1 METLGKLF
9 GSESRV
15 KILRLFLFNQGAEKN
30 FGYAAKEIIGQP
42 LTVLL
47 PKRVTEI
54 HPQHIESFAAAPE
67 TARRMGERREV
78 FGRRKNGD
86 EFAAEASISK
96 LTLEGKIT
104 YTAILRDITERKRA
118 EENLQRAYSE
128 LERRVQ
134 ERTAELRESQTQLQ
148 DLFDNASDVIQS
160 VSPEGHFLFVNRAW
174 REMLGYDETDLAR
187 LTLFDIIHPDSQA
200 HCSAIFDTL
209 LNGQTESRL
218 EATFLTK
225 DGRSIVLEGDANC
238 RFENGEPVAT
248 RTILRDITQR
258 KRAEEETRKAMEREK
273 ELGELKLRFVSMA
286 SHEFRTP
293 LSVILSSA
301 ELLENYGDEW
311 DRPRKEKH
319 YRRIEAGVQQMTQ
332 MLNDVLLIG
341 KAEAGKIA
349 FVPKPLNLTR
359 LCRAIADE
367 MRTSVG
373 AEHTLQLQLAD
384 ECADARGDEKLLR
397 QILLNLLTN
406 AFKYSPKGSTV
417 NFDLKCQDNV
427 ATFVIQ
433 DQGIGIPALDQG
445 RLFDTFHRAKNV
457 GNIPGTGLGLAIVKT
472 SVELHGGTIQ
482 FESQAGGTKFVV
494 AIPVSKK

>member
-1 METLGKLF
+1 
-9 GSESRV
+9 
-15 KILRLFLFNQGAEKN
+15 
-30 FGYAAKEIIGQP
+30 
-42 LTVLL
+42 
-47 PKRVTEI
+47 
-54 HPQHIESFAAAPE
+54 
-67 TARRMGERREV
+67 
-78 FGRRKNGD
+78 
-86 EFAAEASISK
+86 
-96 LTLEGKIT
+96 
-104 YTAILRDITERKRA
+104 
-118 EENLQRAYSE
+118 
-128 LERRVQ
+128 
-134 ERTAELRESQTQLQ
+134 
-148 DLFDNASDVIQS
+148 
-160 VSPEGHFLFVNRAW
+160 
-174 REMLGYDETDLAR
+174 
-187 LTLFDIIHPDSQA
+187 
-200 HCSAIFDTL
+200 
-209 LNGQTESRL
+209 
-218 EATFLTK
+218 
-225 DGRSIVLEGDANC
+225 
-238 RFENGEPVAT
+238 
-248 RTILRDITQR
+248 
-258 KRAEEETRKAMEREK
+258 
-273 ELGELKLRFVSMA
+273 A

-293 LSVILSSA
+293 LSVILSAA

-349 FVPKPLNLTR
+349 FAPKPLNLTQ

-367 MRTSVG
+367 MRASVG

-384 ECADARGDEKLLR
+384 QCADARSDEKLLR
-397 QILLNLLTN
+397 QILLNLLSN

-417 NFDLKCQDNV
+417 KFDLACHDHL

-433 DQGIGIPALDQG
+433 DRGIGIPAPDQA